1 MTRRNNHSSI
11 GKDERQLRSRNF
23 HCSHT
28 PRSLWAVPRS
38 ESEEKGVPHG
48 SQPAGERPPTTA
60 RLPSPVLDICERMSR
75 SPQASYPQTHSFTLK
90 HQDIRTFWKLNMQG
104 IGGVGTEEESSLG
117 QAGGKL
123 KMAAW
128 PCRVAEVGAAE
139 ARAERGGLK
148 SGSFLPSQEAKT
160 PEAEISPRPRR
171 ARVRRIPLVSAHQ
184 SQRQSQRLP
193 GVVAAAPL
201 PTFRSCSPSSFR
213 HLQPGTKQGKVA
225 PAQLDPPADGDLCTW
240 L

>member
-1 MTRRNNHSSI
+1 MTVSPFSV
-11 GKDERQLRSRNF
+11 LT
-23 HCSHT
+23 SH
-28 PRSLWAVPRS
+28 
-38 ESEEKGVPHG
+38 G
-48 SQPAGERPPTTA
+48 
-60 RLPSPVLDICERMSR
+60 
-75 SPQASYPQTHSFTLK
+75 YPQTHSFTLK
-90 HQDIRTFWKLNMQG
+90 HQDIRTFWNLNMQG
-104 IGGVGTEEESSLG
+104 IGGE
-117 QAGGKL
+117 GKL

-128 PCRVAEVGAAE
+128 PCRVAEVGAAG
-139 ARAERGGLK
+139 ARAERGALK

-184 SQRQSQRLP
+184 SQTPPCLSQRLS

-213 HLQPGTKQGKVA
+213 HLQPGIKQGKVA